1 MEGALIFN
9 KSGCEQAEEGGSYRG
24 NIGNRV
30 QIDINIDIINVIIVS
45 LRDSDLWILALLE
58 WWCILLFTIECF
70 LLTVSYLRTVIITMH
85 KSNNIGEYLNNIVV
99 LIM

>member
-45 LRDSDLWILALLE
+45 LRDSDL
-58 WWCILLFTIECF
+58 
-70 LLTVSYLRTVIITMH
+70 
-85 KSNNIGEYLNNIVV
+85 
-99 LIM
+99 